1 MTYENISVRVDS
13 DTKKQ
18 FNSFCLS
25 VGLTPATAITMYIKK
40 VINEHRIPFE
50 ISNNINIS
58 NDDEYFNEDDR
69 FIVLNPYGS
78 LLSFNKVGYEIL
90 KLCDGFNTES
100 EIVKKI
106 EDIYE
111 IDSSVL
117 EKDIN
122 LCIQQ
127 LMLGRLVRYN
137 D

>member
-1 MTYENISVRVDS
+1 MNN
-13 DTKKQ
+13 K
-18 FNSFCLS
+18 CLIR
-25 VGLTPATAITMYIKK
+25 T
-40 VINEHRIPFE
+40 
-50 ISNNINIS
+50 NNNKIRQ
-58 NDDEYFNEDDR
+58 EEDDR

-100 EIVKKI
+100 DIVKKL

-117 EKDIN
+117 AKDIN

-127 LMLGRLVRYN
+127 LMLGRLIRY
-137 D
+137 DD